1 MSDFTSELVALL
13 LRHNIYFA
21 DQVGDAYF
29 YTPTDDGGVIVLDGA
44 GLMAQLAAARAHQ
57 CRTCAHWTPR
67 ADGKGVGNCAHVEA
81 RLRLSR
87 FTTNGFDTCPDW
99 QEKGAQ

>member
-21 DQVGDAYF
+21 GGEAGAYF
-29 YTPTDDGGVIVLDGA
+29 YTTTDDGGAIVLDGPTLI
-44 GLMAQLAAARAHQ
+44 GRLAEARAHG
-57 CRTCAHWTPR
+57 CRTCAHWTPH
-67 ADGKGVGNCAHVEA
+67 ADGKGVGNCAHVTA

>member
-1 MSDFTSELVALL
+1 MSDFVSELVSLL

-21 DQVGDAYF
+21 EGEAGAYF
-29 YTPTDDGGVIVLDGA
+29 YTTTDDGGAMVLDGA

-57 CRTCAHWTPR
+57 CRTCAHWTPHVVGE
-67 ADGKGVGNCAHVEA
+67 DVGNCAEIME

>member
-21 DQVGDAYF
+21 GGEAGAYF
-29 YTPTDDGGVIVLDGA
+29 YTTTDDGGAIVLDGA

-67 ADGKGVGNCAHVEA
+67 ADGKGVGNCAHVA
-81 RLRLSR
+81 ACLQLPR
-87 FTTNGFDTCPDW
+87 FTTHDFDTCPKW
-99 QEKGAQ
+99 REKGAQ